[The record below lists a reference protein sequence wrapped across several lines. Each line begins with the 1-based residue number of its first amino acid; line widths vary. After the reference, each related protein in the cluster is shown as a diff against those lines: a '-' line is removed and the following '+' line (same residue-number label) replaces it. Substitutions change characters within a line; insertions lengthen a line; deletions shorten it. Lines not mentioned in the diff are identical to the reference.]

1 MSLKTRILETLQ
13 PQQPARDAAPDA
25 ASASHTGAAA
35 GADAPDAPVG
45 APFIPSSPSFLDQ
58 VNLVHT
64 ALFGWP
70 CDHLTPLD
78 DYLACGDIHEVA
90 LKMLDSSR
98 FRWDIRKK
106 VGLWPEDKWVMAD
119 FRGLQIWV
127 NLFDGFVSFGVLH
140 GRWENA
146 EVDFM
151 LSCLRPGD
159 GMIDAGANIGV
170 FTLQAA
176 RAVGETG
183 RVYAFEPMRTT
194 FGMLE
199 RSVCANG
206 FEGRCRLYN
215 AGLGAGHSIGSFHLS
230 SHTQNPGSSHISTD
244 AGGGEHIRIRPIDA
258 IDYECP
264 IRFIKMD
271 VEGFEPY
278 VIRGAVNTLRR
289 HAPVIL
295 TEFFP
300 RLLRDVGRISGAGYV
315 AMLEEL
321 GYTMSI
327 FDDGGGGGGEPL
339 TSARAH
345 HFDGI
350 DEPLNVVCRPVRK

>member
-1 MSLKTRILETLQ
+1 MSLRTRILETLQ
-13 PQQPARDAAPDA
+13 PQPQPQQPPAGDAAPVPHAGAPANAPAADVPDA
-25 ASASHTGAAA
+25 ASPA
-35 GADAPDAPVG
+35 
-45 APFIPSSPSFLDQ
+45 PSFLDQ

-78 DYLACGDIHEVA
+78 DYLACGDIHQVA

-98 FRWDIRKK
+98 FRWDIREK
-106 VGLWPEDKWVMAD
+106 VGLWPQDKWVMAD

-199 RSVCANG
+199 RSVWANG
-206 FEGRCRLYN
+206 FQDRCRLYN
-215 AGLGAGHSIGSFHLS
+215 AGLGAGHSSGSFHLS
-230 SHTQNPGSSHISTD
+230 SYNHNPGSSHISTD
-244 AGGGEHIRIRPIDA
+244 ASGGEIIRIRPIDD
-258 IDYECP
+258 IEYERP
-264 IRFIKMD
+264 VRFIKMD
-271 VEGFEPY
+271 VEGFEPHI
-278 VIRGAVNTLRR
+278 IRGAVNTLRR

-300 RLLRDVGRISGAGYV
+300 GCLRKVGGCSGAGYI

-327 FDDGGGGGGEPL
+327 FSESGEGEPL
-339 TSARAH
+339 TSADAH
-345 HFDGI
+345 RYDDI
-350 DEPLNVVCRPVRK
+350 VEPLNVVCRPGRK

>member
-1 MSLKTRILETLQ
+1 MSLKTRILESLQ
-13 PQQPARDAAPDA
+13 PQSQSQPISDAAPGSDDDA
-25 ASASHTGAAA
+25 RVGDMRVGDMPVTAPFTASA
-35 GADAPDAPVG
+35 
-45 APFIPSSPSFLDQ
+45 PSFLDQ

-78 DYLACGDIHEVA
+78 DFLDCGDIHQVA

-98 FRWDIRKK
+98 FRWDIREK
-106 VGLWPEDKWVMAD
+106 VGLWPHDKWVMAD

-199 RSVCANG
+199 RSVWTNG

-215 AGLGAGHSIGSFHLS
+215 EGLGAGHSSGSFHLS
-230 SHTQNPGSSHISTD
+230 DETLNPGSSHISAD
-244 AGGGEHIRIRPIDA
+244 ASGGEEIRIRPIDA
-258 IDYECP
+258 IEYERP

-300 RLLRDVGRISGAGYV
+300 RLLRDVGGTSGAGYV

-327 FDDGGGGGGEPL
+327 FAAGGDGEPL
-339 TSARAH
+339 TAASAHR
-345 HFDGI
+345 FDDI
-350 DEPLNVVCRPVRK
+350 AEPLNLVCRPGRK

>member
-1 MSLKTRILETLQ
+1 MSLKTRILESLQ
-13 PQQPARDAAPDA
+13 PQSQSQPISDAAPGSDDDA
-25 ASASHTGAAA
+25 RVGDMRVGDMPVTAPFTASA
-35 GADAPDAPVG
+35 
-45 APFIPSSPSFLDQ
+45 PSFLDQ

-78 DYLACGDIHEVA
+78 DFLDCGDIHQVA

-98 FRWDIRKK
+98 FRWDIREK
-106 VGLWPEDKWVMAD
+106 VGLWPHDKWVMAD

-199 RSVCANG
+199 RSVWTNG

-215 AGLGAGHSIGSFHLS
+215 EGLGAGHSSGSFHLS
-230 SHTQNPGSSHISTD
+230 DETLNPGSSHISAD
-244 AGGGEHIRIRPIDA
+244 ASGGEEIRIRPIDA
-258 IDYECP
+258 IEYERP

-300 RLLRDVGRISGAGYV
+300 RLLRDVGGTSGAGYV

-327 FDDGGGGGGEPL
+327 FAAGGGGEPL
-339 TSARAH
+339 TAASAHR
-345 HFDGI
+345 FDDI
-350 DEPLNVVCRPVRK
+350 AEPLNLVCRPARK

>member
-1 MSLKTRILETLQ
+1 MSLKTRILESL
-13 PQQPARDAAPDA
+13 QQPPQPPQPPQPAPDA
-25 ASASHTGAAA
+25 A
-35 GADAPDAPVG
+35 PVSQG
-45 APFIPSSPSFLDQ
+45 DMRVGEEPVNPPFTPSTPSFLDQ

-78 DYLACGDIHEVA
+78 DYLSCGDIHQVA

-98 FRWDIRKK
+98 FRWDIREK
-106 VGLWPEDKWVMAD
+106 VGLWPQDKWVMAD

-183 RVYAFEPMRTT
+183 RVYAFEPMQST

-199 RSVCANG
+199 RSVRANG
-206 FEGRCRLYN
+206 FESRCRLYN
-215 AGLGAGHSIGSFHLS
+215 EGLGAGHSSGSFHLS
-230 SHTQNPGSSHISTD
+230 SCNHNPGSSHISTD
-244 AGGGEHIRIRPIDA
+244 ASGGERIRIRPIDA
-258 IDYECP
+258 VDYERP
-264 IRFIKMD
+264 VRFIKMD

-300 RLLRDVGRISGAGYV
+300 RLLREVGRSSGAGYV

-327 FDDGGGGGGEPL
+327 FAESGDGEPL
-339 TSARAH
+339 TAASAHR
-345 HFDGI
+345 FDDI
-350 DEPLNVVCRPVRK
+350 DEPLNVVCRPARK

>member
-1 MSLKTRILETLQ
+1 MSLRTRILETLQ
-13 PQQPARDAAPDA
+13 QPEPAHARDTPAAE
-25 ASASHTGAAA
+25 
-35 GADAPDAPVG
+35 APAG
-45 APFIPSSPSFLDQ
+45 APFTASAPSFLEQ

-70 CDHLTPLD
+70 CDHLTPLA
-78 DYLACGDIHEVA
+78 DYLACGDIHQVA

-98 FRWDIRKK
+98 FRWDIREK
-106 VGLWPEDKWVMAD
+106 VGLWPQDKWVMAD
-119 FRGLQIWV
+119 FRGLQVWV

-140 GRWENA
+140 GRWENE

-176 RAVGETG
+176 RAVGDTG
-183 RVYAFEPMRTT
+183 RVYAFEPMRST
-194 FGMLE
+194 FAMLE
-199 RSVCANG
+199 RSVWANG

-215 AGLGAGHSIGSFHLS
+215 AALGAGHSSGSFHLS
-230 SHTQNPGSSHISTD
+230 RYAHNPGSSHISAD

-264 IRFIKMD
+264 IRFLKMD
-271 VEGFEPY
+271 VEGFEPHI
-278 VIRGAVNTLRR
+278 IRGAANTLRR

-300 RLLRDVGRISGAGYV
+300 RLLREVGRSSGAAYV

-321 GYTMSI
+321 GYTMNI
-327 FDDGGGGGGEPL
+327 FAEGGDGEALTAANAHRFDDI
-339 TSARAH
+339 A
-345 HFDGI
+345 D
-350 DEPLNVVCRPVRK
+350 PLNVVCRPART